1 MNQHKVLGD
10 TILATK
16 DTIYVLQLWRDLLV
30 RWQTLGEIELEV
42 FADTC
47 QQLKDAGL
55 WQWAR
60 EAGGHGIEA
69 LANIGDLQMQSFV
82 GEKWSA
88 CSDLDIAQLI
98 HRNTAVGQHTKQR
111 RIGSNQR

>member
-30 RWQTLGEIELEV
+30 RWQTLGQVDREIL
-42 FADTC
+42 ADTY

-55 WQWAR
+55 WQWAS
-60 EAGGHGIEA
+60 EAGGHGLEA
-69 LANIGDLQMQSFV
+69 LAR
-82 GEKWSA
+82 
-88 CSDLDIAQLI
+88 LDDIPMEVLT
-98 HRNTAVGQHTKQR
+98 NGNGQTVF
-111 RIGSNQR
+111 

>member
-1 MNQHKVLGD
+1 MNQRKVLGD
-10 TILATK
+10 MILATK

-30 RWQTLGEIELEV
+30 KWQTLGEVDREV

-55 WQWAR
+55 WQWTR

-69 LANIGDLQMQSFV
+69 LA
-82 GEKWSA
+82 
-88 CSDLDIAQLI
+88 
-98 HRNTAVGQHTKQR
+98 
-111 RIGSNQR
+111 RIDGIPMEVLTNGNGKTIL

>member
-1 MNQHKVLGD
+1 MNQRKVLGD

-30 RWQTLGEIELEV
+30 KWQTLGQVEPEV

-55 WQWAR
+55 WQWVSQ
-60 EAGGHGIEA
+60 AGGHGLEA
-69 LANIGDLQMQSFV
+69 LAR
-82 GEKWSA
+82 
-88 CSDLDIAQLI
+88 LDDIPMEVLTNG
-98 HRNTAVGQHTKQR
+98 HGQTMF
-111 RIGSNQR
+111 